1 MEDYIIDEI
10 FKVVNGVPSLG
21 GISIGQPIRECEDRL
36 DILRDAK
43 YCLNPEFVYVNDYE
57 MDFIY
62 SSFDDGDSFQDAVYN
77 ICASLHV
84 GKDELKIGRQIA
96 SVIRSRFYNTEV
108 NENYKT
114 TQFAEDNE
122 FSVVIANKYYKIEIS
137 GSGEEY
143 VDINVEAQKD
153 EWRAYKALYEV
164 SRTPELYKFISNS
177 ALIDYPPLFDG
188 YVRSYHGFLEFNSF
202 FYLGGEIKSM
212 EGNYVYNY
220 DLLSKR
226 EKRVKD
232 KDIDIY
238 YEVDEYSMKIV
249 EEIRM
254 WIPKKCE
261 QLPDIVNFFRCAF
274 LAEDSSIA
282 YEYDDFEGEV
292 KNIDVHLSNR
302 YFFLRIYINPNDKDN
317 VRVEVSLK
325 HYYNPE
331 TLMNLR
337 TILKDPNLLGY
348 IIHTHTR

>member
-1 MEDYIIDEI
+1 MEDYIIDEV

-43 YCLNPEFVYVNDYE
+43 DCLNPEFVYVNDYE
-57 MDFIY
+57 IEFKY
-62 SSFDDGDSFQDAVYN
+62 TSFDDGCSFSDVVYN
-77 ICASLHV
+77 VSASLHV
-84 GKDELKIGRQIA
+84 GKDELKIGKQIA
-96 SVIRSRFYNTEV
+96 SVISGRFYNTEV

-122 FSVVIANKYYKIEIS
+122 FSVVISNDFYEITVS
-137 GSGEEY
+137 GSGEGY
-143 VDINVEAQKD
+143 IDIDIEATIDDWKI
-153 EWRAYKALYEV
+153 YKALYEI
-164 SRTPELYKFISNS
+164 SQDPDLYKFISTS

-188 YVRSYHGFLEFNSF
+188 YVRSYRGFLEFNSF

-212 EGNYVYNY
+212 EENYEYNY

-232 KDIDIY
+232 KGIDIY
-238 YEVDEYSMKIV
+238 YEVDEDSMKIV

-274 LAEDSSIA
+274 LAENSSAA

-292 KNIDVHLSNR
+292 KNIDVQLSNK
-302 YFFLRIYINPNDKDN
+302 YFSLRIYINPNDKDN
-317 VRVEVSLK
+317 VRVEVS
-325 HYYNPE
+325 HRTNPE

-337 TILKDPNLLGY
+337 TILKDPDLLGY